1 MNKQQKW
8 LFGIVGMLLIILLGV
23 IHSFWISPQR
33 FELRKETLSS
43 PQIPKSLEN
52 LKILYFS
59 DLHYGEFMNQKR
71 LHTLVDKIN
80 SLQPDVVLFGGDIY
94 STIAKINA
102 QSNKEI
108 QNAFSSIRAK
118 YGKFAVLGDQ
128 DEMNEE
134 HLKASRS
141 ILNKSNFEILQNQ
154 SITIHKDQED
164 SIELVGLANGIT
176 TPVDS
181 KKAYENLVPMHYVL
195 AFSHT
200 PDSAKQVPADLTDY
214 YLAGHS
220 LGGQVY
226 YLFGSLTRPA
236 MAKEIFRGKSSIKG
250 KFDVDVTNGVGTIK
264 KDARFLTPAEV
275 VLYTLKKIPK

>member
-1 MNKQQKW
+1 
-8 LFGIVGMLLIILLGV
+8 
-23 IHSFWISPQR
+23 
-33 FELRKETLSS
+33 
-43 PQIPKSLEN
+43 
-52 LKILYFS
+52 
-59 DLHYGEFMNQKR
+59 
-71 LHTLVDKIN
+71 
-80 SLQPDVVLFGGDIY
+80 
-94 STIAKINA
+94 
-102 QSNKEI
+102 
-108 QNAFSSIRAK
+108 
-118 YGKFAVLGDQ
+118 
-128 DEMNEE
+128 
-134 HLKASRS
+134 
-141 ILNKSNFEILQNQ
+141 
-154 SITIHKDQED
+154 
-164 SIELVGLANGIT
+164 
-176 TPVDS
+176 
-181 KKAYENLVPMHYVL
+181 MHYVL